1 MISDITTGL
10 GFLGRGI
17 GFITRNPRL
26 ALLGMVPPLIVSALM
41 IALLISFGIFG
52 LDPLTAA
59 ATGWV
64 PESWRIAAQVVMGIL
79 VMVIA
84 VGLAVITFSSVTLL
98 VGTPIY
104 ERISEAVEQSCGG
117 VVTAPEEK
125 LAASIVRS
133 IGQSIAVIALSILLA
148 IPVFLVGL
156 VPVVGTV
163 VGAVAGVVVGG
174 TLLGVELIGSP
185 YDRRGLRRLSDKFAA
200 AKGRRMVALGF
211 GIPVFWLFS
220 IPLVSVVL
228 FPAATA
234 GATLLARELRGESTV
249 AASS

>member
-1 MISDITTGL
+1 MISELTHGL
-10 GFLGRGI
+10 GHLGRGI
-17 GFITRNPRL
+17 GFIFARPRL

-41 IALLISFGIFG
+41 VGLLISFGLFG
-52 LDPLTAA
+52 LEPLTAA

-64 PESWRIAAQVVMGIL
+64 PESWRTAAQVVMGIL

-84 VGLAVITFSSVTLL
+84 IGLAAVTFSSITLL

-104 ERISEAVEQSCGG
+104 EKISEAVEQACGG
-117 VVTAPEEK
+117 APLAPEER

-133 IGQSIAVIALSILLA
+133 IGQSLTVIALSLLLA

-156 VPVVGTV
+156 VPVVGGIIGV
-163 VGAVAGVVVGG
+163 IAGVVVGG
-174 TLLGVELIGSP
+174 TLIVVELIGSP
-185 YDRRGLRRLSDKFAA
+185 YDRRGRRRLGDKFGA

-220 IPLVSVVL
+220 LPLVSVVL

-234 GATLLARELRGESTV
+234 GATLLARDLLGESTDP
-249 AASS
+249 A